1 MKEMKTLFTIHA
13 GEFLVGSE
21 IERRIPGANIWVPS
35 KDKGID
41 LLISDSQNTRLVTIQ
56 VKFSRDFLVTHM
68 EEIYQKGLLA
78 CGWWTHKQKNIQE
91 SRANLWIFVLQ
102 AFDPKKTQYIIISP
116 TELEQRFLKIHGTIE
131 RIQSYLWVTEKG
143 KCWEARG
150 LSKRDHILIA
160 NNAFVNEDRN
170 LTRYLNAWNN
180 LEEKLK

>member
-1 MKEMKTLFTIHA
+1 MKTLFTVHA

-21 IERRIPGANIWVPS
+21 IEKRITGANVWVPA

-41 LLISDSQNTRLVTIQ
+41 LLVSDSQNARLVTIQ

-78 CGWWTHKQKNIQE
+78 CGWWTHKYKKIQE
-91 SRANLWIFVLQ
+91 SKADLWIFVLQ

-116 TELEQRFLKIHGTIE
+116 TELGQRFSKIHGPMETL
-131 RIQSYLWVTEKG
+131 QSYLWVTEKG

-150 LSKRDHILIA
+150 LSKKDQILIA
-160 NNAFVNEDRN
+160 NNAFTNEDRN
-170 LTRYLNAWNN
+170 FTRYLNAWKN
-180 LEEKLK
+180 LEQKLK

>member
-1 MKEMKTLFTIHA
+1 MKTLFTVHA

-21 IERRIPGANIWVPS
+21 IEKRITGANVWVPA

-41 LLISDSQNTRLVTIQ
+41 LLVSDSQNARLVTIQ

-78 CGWWTHKQKNIQE
+78 CGWWTHKHKKIQE
-91 SRANLWIFVLQ
+91 SRADLWIFVLQ

-116 TELEQRFLKIHGTIE
+116 AELGQRFSKIHGPMETL
-131 RIQSYLWVTEKG
+131 QSYLWVTEKG

-150 LSKRDHILIA
+150 LSKKDQILIA
-160 NNAFVNEDRN
+160 NNAFTNEDRN
-170 LTRYLNAWNN
+170 FTRYLNAWKI
-180 LEEKLK
+180 LEQKLK